1 MAKLSLRHEQQI
13 VVALGGGVDSQT
25 VLALTQQYRKDHPQ
39 YQYLAIHL
47 DHAFHPS
54 SGEWA
59 EFLDH
64 ECKQKCFPHIIE
76 PLLVQSGARISKE
89 AAGRDARYRR
99 LAELTKPDAVILL
112 GQHLSDQA
120 ETFLL
125 QLKRGAGPKGLA
137 AMAQVAVFNEQRRL
151 ARPLLAYTKEEI
163 YRFARA
169 HELQWIEDDTNFD
182 TRIDR
187 NFLRHEII
195 PKLKARWPSIE
206 KTMARSAELCAEQQ
220 SLLEELLLPELE
232 ARQACSGALNVQN
245 WNTYSTLKHRALL
258 RLWLERQGASLP
270 SQAVLN
276 ELVMQLARLPQGKVQ
291 VRWGQWQVKRVKRE
305 LVLSKL
311 S

>member
-1 MAKLSLRHEQQI
+1 M
-13 VVALGGGVDSQT
+13 
-25 VLALTQQYRKDHPQ
+25 
-39 YQYLAIHL
+39 
-47 DHAFHPS
+47 
-54 SGEWA
+54 
-59 EFLDH
+59 
-64 ECKQKCFPHIIE
+64 
-76 PLLVQSGARISKE
+76 
-89 AAGRDARYRR
+89 
-99 LAELTKPDAVILL
+99 ILL